1 MSAED
6 VQVLKRFND
15 ELAERGAVPWDLI
28 DPQIV
33 VVDHD
38 IPDAGDY
45 RGHEGFRKWL
55 LEDWASAWESYT
67 VEVPQLLDAG
77 DTVVS
82 VFTLTARGKGSGIS
96 VTRRNATVNT
106 VNTVKNGRLTRVEY
120 YTTEQE
126 ALTAAGLAAAR
137 ES

>member
-1 MSAED
+1 VSAEAIS
-6 VQVLKRFND
+6 VLEQFN
-15 ELAERGAVPWDLI
+15 ETLAERGEVAWDLI
-28 DPQIV
+28 DPEIV

-67 VEVPQLLDAG
+67 LADGQLVDVG

-82 VFTLTARGKGSGIS
+82 VFTLTARGKGSG
-96 VTRRNATVNT
+96 VETRRRNATVNT
-106 VNTVKNGRLTRVEY
+106 VKDGRITRVEY
-120 YTTEQE
+120 YTTEEE
-126 ALTAAGLAAAR
+126 ARAAAGLAATQ

>member
-1 MSAED
+1 VTTEAIS
-6 VQVLKRFND
+6 VLKQFND
-15 ELAERGAVPWDLI
+15 SLAERGEVAWDLI
-28 DPQIV
+28 DPEIV
-33 VVDHD
+33 IVDHD

-67 VEVPQLLDAG
+67 VKVEQLVDAG

-82 VFTLTARGKGSGIS
+82 VFTLTARGKGSGAS
-96 VTRRNATVNT
+96 TTRRNATVNT
-106 VNTVKNGRLTRVEY
+106 VKHGRLTRVEY
-120 YTTEQE
+120 YTTEEE
-126 ALTAAGLAAAR
+126 ALAAAGLAAAQ